1 MFLLVLG
8 FQFYRSEDRTV
19 ITDSGEGK
27 QLKYE
32 VYFARQPQPL
42 WGVYSLRNSRFVGVF

>member
-8 FQFYRSEDRTV
+8 LQFYRSQDRTV
-19 ITDSGEGK
+19 ITDSGDGK
-27 QLKYE
+27 QLKHE

-42 WGVYSLRNSRFVGVF
+42 LGVYFHRNSPFVGVF